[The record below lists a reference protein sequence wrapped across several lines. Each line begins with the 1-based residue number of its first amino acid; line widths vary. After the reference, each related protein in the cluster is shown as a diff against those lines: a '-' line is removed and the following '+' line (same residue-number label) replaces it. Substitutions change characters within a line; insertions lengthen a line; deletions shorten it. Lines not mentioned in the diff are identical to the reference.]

1 MQARTRV
8 LLTLFF
14 LMAAVA
20 CYIFGMNAGGFAFIL
35 VGLVFEVLFWVGVFT
50 RKENLSSAIQL

>member
-8 LLTLFF
+8 LLALFF

-20 CYIFGMNAGGFAFIL
+20 CYIVGMNAGGFAFIL
-35 VGLVFEVLFWVGVFT
+35 VGLVFEVLFWVGVFP
-50 RKENLSSAIQL
+50 RKENLC